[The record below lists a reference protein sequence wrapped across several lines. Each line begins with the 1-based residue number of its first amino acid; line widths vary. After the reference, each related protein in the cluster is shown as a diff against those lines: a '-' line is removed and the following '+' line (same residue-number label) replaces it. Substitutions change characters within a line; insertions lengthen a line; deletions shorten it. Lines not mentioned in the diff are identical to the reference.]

1 MSSSESSSESSESD
15 DGDVA
20 SDKLHQLISKQV
32 HVVFLVIYFDKCFC
46 PFAIPMKIFNSS
58 L

>member
-1 MSSSESSSESSESD
+1 MIVYQAANGAHVSSSESSSESSESD

-32 HVVFLVIYFDKCFC
+32 HCVFL
-46 PFAIPMKIFNSS
+46 
-58 L
+58 